1 MRVVLLADRRFA
13 SRERSMLARLQVGLA
28 DEGIRVV
35 LALPRGFERSDEG
48 LFGQTVDF
56 EETGLP
62 LSLSWRASEVATRL
76 RSTEKTGEDPARI
89 VHVFGGS
96 LWPFGLALAE
106 RLDAALI
113 LEVWRSGLVRQ
124 AQRLVSKAS
133 GRAGTLIVCA
143 DSAIAAQC
151 VHDIP
156 GVQVRHSPWGVYA
169 DKPLGEVFRPGA
181 AWSVMIA
188 GAGFDK
194 GAFTA
199 CFEAIA
205 DIVREHPDMLV
216 FADAVAAR
224 RADLWKLAEKLGV
237 RSQVSLV
244 DEMDANRDLVLRGDV
259 LVLPEARGEQRT
271 LVLEAMSVG
280 MPVVAARDDFNT
292 ALIDE
297 RSALL
302 VTPGDRQG
310 WSRQLRR
317 LFGEGGRRAD
327 SIEELIVSAHEF
339 VATEHRPSRHVGGVI
354 EAYEAAVG
362 KPSIP
367 FPGADTR

>member
-35 LALPRGFERSDEG
+35 LALPRGFVQDTNG
-48 LFGQTVDF
+48 LFQETVEF

-62 LSLSWRASEVATRL
+62 MSLRWRAGEVAAKLRASERA
-76 RSTEKTGEDPARI
+76 GDDPARI

-106 RLDAALI
+106 KLEGAMIVEVWRAGLIHKAQRLMARSRNRAGAVVLCPDAAL
-113 LEVWRSGLVRQ
+113 
-124 AQRLVSKAS
+124 VS
-133 GRAGTLIVCA
+133 RCERDL
-143 DSAIAAQC
+143 
-151 VHDIP
+151 P
-156 GVQVRHSPWGVYA
+156 GVAVRKSPWGVYVDA
-169 DKPLGEVFRPGA
+169 PPRQVLKPGT
-181 AWSVMIA
+181 AWSLMIA

-194 GAFTA
+194 HAFTA

-205 DIVREHPDMLV
+205 DVARDRPDMLV
-216 FADAVAAR
+216 FCDAVAAR

-237 RSQVSLV
+237 RQQVSLV

-271 LVLEAMSVG
+271 LVLEAMGMG
-280 MPVVAARDDFNT
+280 MPVVAARDEAN
-292 ALIDE
+292 ASLIDG
-297 RSALL
+297 RTALL
-302 VTPGDRQG
+302 VAPGDRQG
-310 WSRQLRR
+310 WSRQIRR
-317 LFGEGGRRAD
+317 LLAPSGSEQLVAD
-327 SIEELIVSAHEF
+327 LVESAREY
-339 VATEHRPSRHVGGVI
+339 VATEHRSSRHVGGVI

-362 KPSIP
+362 KPSLP
-367 FPGADTR
+367 FPGADAT

>member
-13 SRERSMLARLQVGLA
+13 SRERAMLARLQVGLA
-28 DEGIRVV
+28 DEGVRVV
-35 LALPRGFERSDEG
+35 LALPRGFEPRDDG
-48 LFGQTVDF
+48 LFGQTVEF

-62 LSLSWRASEVATRL
+62 LSLSWRAGEVAATL
-76 RSTEKTGEDPARI
+76 RATKKPSEEPTRI

-106 RLDAALI
+106 RLEAALVI
-113 LEVWRSGLVRQ
+113 EVWRAGLVRQ
-124 AQRLVSKAS
+124 AYRLATRAH
-133 GRAGTLIVCA
+133 GRTGTVIICP
-143 DSAIAAQC
+143 DSALAAQC
-151 VHDIP
+151 EREIP
-156 GVQVRHSPWGVYA
+156 GIPVRHSPWGVYT
-169 DKPLGEVFRPGA
+169 DKPLREVFRPGA

-194 GAFTA
+194 AAFTA

-205 DIVREHPDMLV
+205 DIAREHPDMLV
-216 FADAVAAR
+216 FVDAVAAR

-237 RSQVSLV
+237 RAQVSLV

-280 MPVVAARDDFNT
+280 MPVVAARDDANT
-292 ALIDE
+292 SLIDE

-317 LFGEGGRRAD
+317 LFGEGGRRAH
-327 SIEELIVSAHEF
+327 SIEELLVSARAF
-339 VATEHRPSRHVGGVI
+339 VATEHRPSRQVGGVI
-354 EAYEAAVG
+354 EAYEAAIG

-367 FPGADTR
+367 FPGASTR